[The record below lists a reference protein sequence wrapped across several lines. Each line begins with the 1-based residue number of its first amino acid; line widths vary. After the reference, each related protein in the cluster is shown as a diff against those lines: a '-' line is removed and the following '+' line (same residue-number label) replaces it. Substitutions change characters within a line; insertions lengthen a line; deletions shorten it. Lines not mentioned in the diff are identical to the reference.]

1 MNFVSMLIFYLKVK
15 KEEMEKLLNS
25 IDLGDY
31 EYYIHPMIFIRGW
44 VRKIFAV
51 NINMER
57 EN

>member
-1 MNFVSMLIFYLKVK
+1 MNFVSMLIFYLKA
-15 KEEMEKLLNS
+15 KEEEKKKLSNS

-31 EYYIHPMIFIRGW
+31 EYYIHSMIFIRGW

-57 EN
+57 EK